1 MNGKRA
7 DAFKSSLSLTDPP
20 ESISEYARALWYAG
34 KGNWEKAHN
43 IIQEIDDKLSARI
56 HAFLHRQ
63 EGDLSNAGYW
73 YKRAGEQIPTVNT
86 DEEWEQLVSQ
96 FV

>member
-1 MNGKRA
+1 MNGKRT

-20 ESISEYARALWYAG
+20 ENISEYARALWYAG

-43 IIQEIDDKLSARI
+43 IIQEIDDKPSARI

-73 YKRAGEQIPTVNT
+73 YKKAGEQIPAVKT

>member
-1 MNGKRA
+1 MNGKRT
-7 DAFKSSLSLTDPP
+7 DAFKSSLSLKDPP
-20 ESISEYARALWYAG
+20 ERISEYARALWYAG

-43 IIQEIDDKLSARI
+43 IIQEIDDKPSARI

-73 YKRAGEQIPTVNT
+73 YKRAGEQIPAVNT

>member
-1 MNGKRA
+1 MNSQKA
-7 DAFKSSLSLTDPP
+7 EAFKLSLSHTDPP
-20 ESISEYARALWYAG
+20 GNISQYARALWYEG

-43 IIQEIDDKLSARI
+43 IIQEMDDRASARI

-73 YKRAGEQIPTVNT
+73 YKRAGEQIPAVNT
-86 DEEWEQLVSQ
+86 DEEWEKLVNQ